1 MSSFTSVFKLPEA
14 RVVLCLLALLAALEL
29 MLRASGHRLS
39 HDIENIREIG
49 LTSQTLAAAPPPRV
63 LFVGN
68 SITQAGVDPALFTAE
83 ARRHGAD
90 PQLSLYTAYPDSSHA
105 AIWDYLL
112 DRYFIEP
119 GHLPEDVVIVT
130 GRVHLL
136 DAPAN
141 QAQLGAYYVSLTDV
155 PYYLRN
161 DASSADSV
169 IEFMLGKAFSV
180 MTLRTR
186 VSPRLF
192 NVLLPYYQENWF
204 ILNRAAMKGAL
215 VAKPAP
221 QSEAPTTHLRHLV
234 QSLKQRGV
242 RLTVVA
248 APMPH
253 PYVMHHSVVK
263 ALAQEQIDIL
273 DLNPIPGLTAD
284 HFADED
290 HLNKLG
296 KDIFTRALS
305 AALPNHW
312 RK

>member
-1 MSSFTSVFKLPEA
+1 M
-14 RVVLCLLALLAALEL
+14 VLCLLALLAALEL
-29 MLRASGHRLS
+29 TFRATGHRLS
-39 HDIENIREIG
+39 HDLENIHAIG
-49 LTSQTLAAAPPPRV
+49 LTAQTMAAAPPPRV

-83 ARRHGAD
+83 AKRHGAD

-119 GHLPEDVVIVT
+119 GRLPEDVIIVT

-136 DAPAN
+136 DAPTN
-141 QAQLGAYYVSLTDV
+141 QAQLGAYYVSWADV
-155 PYYLRN
+155 PYYLKH
-161 DASSADSV
+161 DAHSVDSV
-169 IEFMLGKAFSV
+169 IEFMLGRAFTT

-186 VSPRLF
+186 VSPRFF
-192 NVLLPYYQENWF
+192 NVALPYYQENWF
-204 ILNRAAMKGAL
+204 ILNRAAMTGAL
-215 VAKPAP
+215 VAKPDT
-221 QSEAPTTHLRHLV
+221 QTEVPTTHLKHLV
-234 QSLKQRGV
+234 QVLKQSGV

-253 PYVMHHSVVK
+253 PYVMHQSVVA
-263 ALAQEQIDIL
+263 ALAQLQVDVV
-273 DLNPIPGLTAD
+273 DLNPIPGLTAE

-290 HLNKLG
+290 HLNNIG

>member
-1 MSSFTSVFKLPEA
+1 MSSFTSVFKLQEA
-14 RVVLCLLALLAALEL
+14 RVILCLLALLAVLEIVF
-29 MLRASGHRLS
+29 RASGHRLS
-39 HDIENIREIG
+39 HDIENIREID
-49 LTSQTLAAAPPPRV
+49 LTAQTMAAAPMPRV

-68 SITQAGVDPALFTAE
+68 SITQAGVDPALFTVE
-83 ARRHGAD
+83 AKRHGAD
-90 PQLSLYTAYPDSSHA
+90 PQLSLYSAYPDSSHA

-119 GHLPEDVVIVT
+119 GRLPEDVVIVT

-136 DAPAN
+136 DAAAN
-141 QAQLGAYYVSLTDV
+141 QAQLGAYYVSWADV
-155 PYYLRN
+155 PYYLGH
-161 DASSADSV
+161 DAHSADSI
-169 IEFMLGKAFSV
+169 IEFMLGKAFSI
-180 MTLRTR
+180 MTLRNR

-204 ILNRAAMKGAL
+204 ILNRAAMTGAL
-215 VAKPAP
+215 VVKPETP
-221 QSEAPTTHLRHLV
+221 SEAPTTHLKHLV
-234 QSLKQRGV
+234 QQLKQHGV
-242 RLTVVA
+242 RLTVVS

-253 PYVMHHSVVK
+253 PYVLHPSVVATLK
-263 ALAQEQIDIL
+263 QEQINVL
-273 DLNPIPGLTAD
+273 DLNPIPGLSTE

-296 KDIFTRALS
+296 KEIFTRALS

>member
-1 MSSFTSVFKLPEA
+1 MSSFTSVFKHTEA
-14 RVVLCLLALLAALEL
+14 RVVLSLLALLAALEV
-29 MLRASGHRLS
+29 MFCISGHHLS
-39 HDIENIREIG
+39 HDIENIREISR
-49 LTSQTLAAAPPPRV
+49 TAKTLAAAPPQRV

-68 SITQAGVDPALFTAE
+68 SITQAGLDPALFAAE
-83 ARRHGAD
+83 AKQHGAD
-90 PQLSLYTAYPDSSHA
+90 PQLSIYTAYPDSSHA
-105 AIWDYLL
+105 TIWDYLL

-119 GHLPEDVVIVT
+119 GQLPEDVVIVT

-136 DAPAN
+136 DAPTN
-141 QAQLGAYYVSLTDV
+141 QAQLGAYYVSWSDV
-155 PYYLRN
+155 PYYLRH
-161 DASSADSV
+161 DAPPADSM
-169 IEFMLGKAFSV
+169 IEFMLGKSLTL
-180 MTLRTR
+180 MTLRNR

-215 VAKPAP
+215 VAKPDT
-221 QSEAPTTHLRHLV
+221 QSEAPTTHLKHLV

-253 PYVMHHSVVK
+253 PYVLHRSVAA
-263 ALAQEQIDIL
+263 ALAQEQIDVV
-273 DLNPIPGLTAD
+273 DLNPIPGLTAE

-290 HLNKLG
+290 HLNNLG
-296 KDIFTRALS
+296 KEIFTRALS